1 MPVVDYP
8 PAAYRVTD
16 PAVAF
21 ALMRAHPFAHVIT
34 AHAGLR
40 VTRLPMLADV
50 EHGRVTTLRGH
61 FDARNPQA
69 EGLQGTSMV
78 VSFSGPAAYV
88 SPHWRMDKSR
98 GGTYDYEEVQVR
110 GKVRVMQEAGFFT
123 QLIDDLSALIE
134 PQHAEISDQP
144 VWRTSMAK
152 SGHIDRQLSLVV
164 PFIVDV
170 ESVEAVAKLHQ
181 GFSPADRR
189 SVAEH
194 LARSHRDEVR
204 AIGAKIRQGLT

>member
-1 MPVVDYP
+1 
-8 PAAYRVTD
+8 
-16 PAVAF
+16 VALG
-21 ALMRAHPFAHVIT
+21 LMRAHPFAHVIT

-50 EHGRVTTLRGH
+50 EHGQVTTLRGH

-69 EGLQGTSMV
+69 EGLQGAPMV

-88 SPHWRMDKSR
+88 SPHWRVDKSR

-110 GKVRVMQEAGFFT
+110 GVARVVREVGFFT
-123 QLIDDLSALIE
+123 QLIDDLSTLIE

-152 SGHIDRQLSLVV
+152 SGHIARQLLLVV

-181 GFSPADRR
+181 GFSTADRR

-204 AIGAKIRQGLT
+204 AIGTRIRQGLT